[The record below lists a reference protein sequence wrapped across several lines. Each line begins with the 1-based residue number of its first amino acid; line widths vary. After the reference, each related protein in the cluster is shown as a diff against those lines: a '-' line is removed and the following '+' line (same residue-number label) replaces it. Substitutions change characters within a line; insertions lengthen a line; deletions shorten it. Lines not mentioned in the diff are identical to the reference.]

1 MLLMNHFYNDLI
13 VKNVIVNYLYKSSLI
28 IRYYL
33 KQENSRKLAINKW
46 ILKTMGLT
54 LELMFSHT
62 LNVDNMHRGT
72 QHADPTA
79 NEHHSERF
87 KKSVTAR

>member
-1 MLLMNHFYNDLI
+1 
-13 VKNVIVNYLYKSSLI
+13 
-28 IRYYL
+28 
-33 KQENSRKLAINKW
+33 
-46 ILKTMGLT
+46 MGLI

-79 NEHHSERF
+79 NEHYSERF
-87 KKSVTAR
+87 KKSMTAR